1 VSPLNLEKK
10 DFSQPAHRSPSNYL
24 GSALVEAA
32 EKLEFAW
39 HDCLPVKRIKAGI
52 TEMTLGA
59 CLCSGR
65 CPVRYP
71 LISEDTI
78 HELSIQ

>member
-1 VSPLNLEKK
+1 MSPLNLEKK

-52 TEMTLGA
+52 TEMTLEVLA
-59 CLCSGR
+59 FAAVVALCATR
-65 CPVRYP
+65 
-71 LISEDTI
+71 
-78 HELSIQ
+78 